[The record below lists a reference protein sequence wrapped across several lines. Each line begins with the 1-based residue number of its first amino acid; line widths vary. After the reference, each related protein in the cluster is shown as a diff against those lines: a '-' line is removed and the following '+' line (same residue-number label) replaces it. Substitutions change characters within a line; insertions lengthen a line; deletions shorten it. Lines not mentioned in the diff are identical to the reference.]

1 MSFVRPEGNLPLLT
15 EQAPTVCKDHQVDG
29 VVGTR
34 AGDERLDVG
43 ADVGRHDLRGLSD
56 VIRTGPVG
64 DRPEQQPLFGA
75 EVRY

>member
-1 MSFVRPEGNLPLLT
+1 M
-15 EQAPTVCKDHQVDG
+15 DG